1 MSNKYAY
8 IQTAAELDRAIRD
21 VSHEQKRLGKDLGR
35 DTRRLQQSYS
45 PSGLYHRYTSFVSW
59 SGIALGLVRGLK
71 RVIRGK

>member
-8 IQTAAELDRAIRD
+8 IKTAAELDKALRD
-21 VSHEQKRLGKDLGR
+21 VSHEQKQLAKDLDR
-35 DTRRLQQSYS
+35 DVRHLRQNYS

>member
-8 IQTAAELDRAIRD
+8 IKNAAELDSAIRD
-21 VSHEQKRLGKDLGR
+21 VSHEQKRLGKGLDR
-35 DTRRLQQSYS
+35 DVRRMQQNYS
-45 PSGLYHRYTSFVSW
+45 PSGLFRRYSSFVSW

>member
-8 IQTAAELDRAIRD
+8 IKTAAELDKALRD
-21 VSHEQKRLGKDLGR
+21 VSHEQKRLAKEFDR
-35 DTRRLQQSYS
+35 DVRHFRQSYS